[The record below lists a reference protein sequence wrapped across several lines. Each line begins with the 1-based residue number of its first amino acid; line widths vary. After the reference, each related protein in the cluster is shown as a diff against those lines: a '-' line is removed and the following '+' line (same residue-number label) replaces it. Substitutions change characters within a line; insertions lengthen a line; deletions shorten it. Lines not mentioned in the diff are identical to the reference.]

1 MLRRTKIIATIGPAS
16 SKYKILEEMVAAGM
30 NLARINFSH
39 GNKKEYIE
47 IIKMLREIS
56 LKCDS
61 HIGII
66 ADLQGPK
73 IRIKSFQN
81 DMIFLN
87 NSKSFFLDS
96 SLAES
101 AGSEVGVGVDYENMP
116 QDLSLGDSILLDDGR
131 IKLRVEKIE
140 GTRINTIVECG
151 GELSNHKGINLPAST
166 GLSITAITKK
176 DRQDILLAAE
186 LNIDFL
192 AISFV
197 KDKSDIEE
205 VRRLYE
211 LAGGQGRIIAKIER
225 AQAYNNLD
233 ELIEATDVVMVARG
247 DLGTEIGFAELTGIQ
262 KEVIRKTRRRNKPVI
277 TATEM
282 MQSMI
287 NSPLPTRAEVSD
299 VSNAVMDGTDAV
311 MLSAE
316 TAIGVNP
323 VAVISSMSEVIC
335 GAEKYNLPKG
345 KSAYRIDN
353 AFKTIDESIAMAA
366 MYTANHYSVVAIIAL
381 TESGSTPLWM
391 SRIRSEIPIFALTA
405 HNFSGR
411 RVTLYRGV
419 YPLSLTVNER
429 SLSDEFIF
437 DLILDKG
444 FAQEGDSIILT
455 RGSEDGLSGGTNS
468 MRILK
473 VQRSI
478 K

>member
-1 MLRRTKIIATIGPAS
+1 
-16 SKYKILEEMVAAGM
+16 
-30 NLARINFSH
+30 
-39 GNKKEYIE
+39 
-47 IIKMLREIS
+47 
-56 LKCDS
+56 
-61 HIGII
+61 
-66 ADLQGPK
+66 
-73 IRIKSFQN
+73 
-81 DMIFLN
+81 
-87 NSKSFFLDS
+87 
-96 SLAES
+96 
-101 AGSEVGVGVDYENMP
+101 
-116 QDLSLGDSILLDDGR
+116 
-131 IKLRVEKIE
+131 
-140 GTRINTIVECG
+140 
-151 GELSNHKGINLPAST
+151 
-166 GLSITAITKK
+166 
-176 DRQDILLAAE
+176 
-186 LNIDFL
+186 
-192 AISFV
+192 
-197 KDKSDIEE
+197 
-205 VRRLYE
+205 
-211 LAGGQGRIIAKIER
+211 
-225 AQAYNNLD
+225 
-233 ELIEATDVVMVARG
+233 MVARG